1 MTWSKIGGAGLVNMD
16 GRQNMLEIRKT
27 NYNDSGNYVCTATN
41 ILGQVQKGV
50 KLFVEGVSCS
60 F

>member
-1 MTWSKIGGAGLVNMD
+1 MD

-27 NYNDSGNYVCTATN
+27 NYNDSGNYICTATN
-41 ILGQVQKGV
+41 LLGKAQKGV
-50 KLFVEGVSCS
+50 NLFVEGVSCS

>member
-1 MTWSKIGGAGLVNMD
+1 MD

-27 NYNDSGNYVCTATN
+27 NYNDSGNNVCTATN